1 MRTVRGEQAGD
12 VMVWVRRGGFPGELG
27 EGDADI
33 ARRLLGSAPAGV
45 RAVVIA
51 LGGES
56 FRWVDADGD
65 EEVLLEAGGKPD
77 DEDEDEEE
85 EGEEDGDGGAARRET
100 EGGFALG
107 TGDGATLPGLPVS
120 WALLEF
126 RCPHGDTTVLVA
138 RHPAVP
144 PACPAHR
151 LPMEPYETAGR

>member
-33 ARRLLGSAPAGV
+33 ARRLLGTAPAGV

-51 LGGES
+51 LGGEE

-65 EEVLLEAGGKPD
+65 EDVRLEAGG
-77 DEDEDEEE
+77 E
-85 EGEEDGDGGAARRET
+85 EEDGAGTGRDDAA
-100 EGGFALG
+100 GGFALG

-126 RCPHGDTTVLVA
+126 RCPHGDATVLVA
-138 RHPAVP
+138 RHPDVP
-144 PACPAHR
+144 PACPAHHVP
-151 LPMEPYETAGR
+151 LEPYETAGR

>member
-12 VMVWVRRGGFPGELG
+12 VMVWVRRGGFPGELR

-33 ARRLLGSAPAGV
+33 ARRFLAAAPAGV

-51 LGGES
+51 LGGEA

-65 EEVLLEAGGKPD
+65 EDVLLEAGGAAEEAEEDDVGPGPD
-77 DEDEDEEE
+77 DTD
-85 EGEEDGDGGAARRET
+85 
-100 EGGFALG
+100 GGFALG

-126 RCPHGDTTVLVA
+126 RCPHGDATVLVA
-138 RHPAVP
+138 RHPDVP
-144 PACPAHR
+144 PACPVHHVPL
-151 LPMEPYETAGR
+151 LPHETAAR